1 MTQEVK
7 GGVDEEEHRAL
18 QYRVKAQLA
27 AIEELRREVQVERE
41 KAEKA
46 EKGRMATI
54 KFKDREIEALE
65 AEL

>member
-18 QYRVKAQLA
+18 QYRVKAQSA

-46 EKGRMATI
+46 EKGRMANESI
-54 KFKDREIEALE
+54 PCIDAPVNS
-65 AEL
+65 